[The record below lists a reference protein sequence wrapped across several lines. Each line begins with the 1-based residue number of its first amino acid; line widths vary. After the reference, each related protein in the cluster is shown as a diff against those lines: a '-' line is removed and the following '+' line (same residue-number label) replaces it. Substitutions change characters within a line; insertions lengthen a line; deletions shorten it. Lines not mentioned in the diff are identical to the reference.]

1 MSAGIRPARDNAWCS
16 FRSVP
21 ERSPLH
27 DRLKHEPW
35 HIAAEYEA
43 KSGIGHEPEGV
54 PFLRRVGDLPYFTPT
69 PPGRLSIS
77 RRTLSFIW
85 RVVSRYTSAGP
96 GDTCGGAG

>member
-1 MSAGIRPARDNAWCS
+1 MSAGIRPAQDNAWCS

-21 ERSPLH
+21 EGSPLH
-27 DRLKHEPW
+27 YRSKHERW
-35 HIAAEYEA
+35 HLAAEYEA
-43 KSGIGHEPEGV
+43 KSGVEPEPEGV

-96 GDTCGGAG
+96 GDACGGAG